1 MAKKTKKIL
10 TLKPISLKN
19 YIVDRARKLP
29 IYKCWSIGDNV
40 SGIKQ
45 IIVTRQKTGGK
56 LVVGFFLV
64 DLFCLGLKDTFYREF
79 DDEEE
84 LEAMVFSKLPYEI
97 NKQEID
103 PTYAQNLVYG
113 VIEYAEDL
121 GFSPHKEFK
130 VSEYILDDIEEL
142 EYIEIEFG
150 KDGKPFYLP
159 GENDNIVKNLM
170 ILDANVGKGNY
181 NYANAFDYDDDDDDD
196 DFEEEMEEL
205 DYLQSLNEEGLQEKF
220 IETMALIDEGAKTF
234 FGVHF
239 LLLMEI
245 NNRVEDADE
254 LLKIYKSDKDSFI
267 KELNDKFIKLLPKNE
282 VNIVGFEKTILLLIE
297 QFIDNECL
305 HFIFLESYIKAL
317 NSMFINEFSSE
328 RFRFSTTFAEKTK
341 FFANQMLDE
350 IAKFLYKAED
360 FTKLDA
366 EQKERVKNF
375 FYEDI
380 KTGEAEISDEYES
393 YWEDFN
399 YFNYYLDNRK
409 PDLDAVIELFKNREK
424 L

>member
-19 YIVDRARKLP
+19 YIIDRARKLP

-56 LVVGFFLV
+56 LVVGFFLI

-84 LEAMVFSKLPYEI
+84 LEDMVFSKLPYEI
-97 NKQEID
+97 NEQEID

-113 VIEYAEDL
+113 AIEYAENL

-220 IETMALIDEGAKTF
+220 IETMALIDEGAKTL

-282 VNIVGFEKTILLLIE
+282 VNTVGFEKTILLLIE

-328 RFRFSTTFAEKTK
+328 RFRFLTTFAEKAK

-393 YWEDFN
+393 YWEDFD

>member
-1 MAKKTKKIL
+1 VT
-10 TLKPISLKN
+10 
-19 YIVDRARKLP
+19 
-29 IYKCWSIGDNV
+29 
-40 SGIKQ
+40 GIKQ
-45 IIVTRQKTGGK
+45 IIVARQKTGGK
-56 LVVGFFLV
+56 LVVGFFLI

-84 LEAMVFSKLPYEI
+84 LEDMIFSELPYEI
-97 NKQEID
+97 NEQEID
-103 PTYAQNLVYG
+103 STYAQNLVYG
-113 VIEYAEDL
+113 AIEYAEDL

-130 VSEYILDDIEEL
+130 VSEYILDDVEEL

-159 GENDNIVKNLM
+159 GDTDNIAKNLM

-196 DFEEEMEEL
+196 DDDETEEL
-205 DYLQSLNEEGLQEKF
+205 DYLQSLDEEELQEKF
-220 IETMALIDEGAKTF
+220 IETMALIDEGAKAF

-239 LLLMEI
+239 LILMEI

-254 LLKIYKSDKDSFI
+254 LLEIYKSDKDSFI
-267 KELNDKFIKLLPKNE
+267 KELNDKFIKLFSTDEANNGL
-282 VNIVGFEKTILLLIE
+282 EKTILLLIE

-305 HFIFLESYIKAL
+305 HFIFLESYIKAI
-317 NSMFINEFSSE
+317 NSMFINDFSSE
-328 RFRFSTTFAEKTK
+328 RFRFSTTFAEKAD
-341 FFANQMLDE
+341 FFAYQMLDE
-350 IAKFLYKAED
+350 IPKFLYKAED

-375 FYEDI
+375 FFEDI
-380 KTGEAEISDEYES
+380 KTGEAEISEEYES
-393 YWEDFN
+393 YWEDFD

-409 PDLDAVIELFKNREK
+409 PDLDAVIELFENREK

>member
-19 YIVDRARKLP
+19 YIIDRARKLP
-29 IYKCWSIGDNV
+29 IYKCWLIGDNV

-56 LVVGFFLV
+56 LVVGFFLI

-84 LEAMVFSKLPYEI
+84 LEDMVFSKLPYEI
-97 NKQEID
+97 NEQEID

-113 VIEYAEDL
+113 AIEYAENL

-220 IETMALIDEGAKTF
+220 IETMALIDEGAKTL

-328 RFRFSTTFAEKTK
+328 RFRFLTTFAEKAK

-393 YWEDFN
+393 YWEDFD

>member
-19 YIVDRARKLP
+19 YIIDRARKLP
-29 IYKCWSIGDNV
+29 IYKCWLIGDNV

-56 LVVGFFLV
+56 LVVGFFLI

-84 LEAMVFSKLPYEI
+84 LEDMVFSKLPYEI
-97 NKQEID
+97 NEQEID

-113 VIEYAEDL
+113 AIEYAENL

-220 IETMALIDEGAKTF
+220 IETMALIDEGAKTL

-282 VNIVGFEKTILLLIE
+282 VNTVGFEKTILLLIE

-317 NSMFINEFSSE
+317 NSMLINEFSSE
-328 RFRFSTTFAEKTK
+328 RFRFLTTFAEKAK

-393 YWEDFN
+393 YWEDFD

>member
-19 YIVDRARKLP
+19 YIIDRARKLP
-29 IYKCWSIGDNV
+29 IYKCWLIGDNV

-220 IETMALIDEGAKTF
+220 IETMALIDEGAKTL

-317 NSMFINEFSSE
+317 NSMLINEFSSE
-328 RFRFSTTFAEKTK
+328 RFRFLTTFAEKAK

-393 YWEDFN
+393 YWEDFD